1 MPNPELS
8 QYKDHDTNTTYDLK
22 DATARGSIIEL
33 NKYKYKILS
42 VYVMNNGGRDPSD
55 PTKFIFG
62 LTTEVGDGYFN
73 KDYDGGVIRCI
84 FTPWPDALTYDPDKK
99 IYFDSESSVFPVYT
113 NAKQDTIMTWGEVNN
128 FVMDFVFSKT
138 DGLFMAVS
146 AVASVNAA
154 NVSYNNSVSG
164 LSAGNVQTVIDE
176 LASEKADSSAL
187 ATVAT
192 SGDYDDLLNKPTIP
206 SAQVNSDWNAVSGVA
221 EILNKPSLAT
231 VATSGDYDDLLN
243 KPTIPAA
250 QVNSDWNANSGVA
263 EILNKPSLATVATS
277 GKASDVSY
285 NNTGTSLTDSDVQS
299 AISSLANNKADSS
312 SLARVATTGESNDVS
327 YNNGT
332 SGLLSSNVKEAIDEL
347 ALDLSG
353 KQGTLTAGNNISIS
367 SGNVIDANARGID
380 VNGTTEINPNDATNL
395 NLVAGSNMSITAN
408 GSDVT
413 FDATDTKPSNGT
425 YDSSPAAVPLASGSN
440 WQCISNAPIFT
451 AQAGQVWL
459 FQIALEY
466 QGNASGLRG
475 IGLSGSST
483 TAPTVIFK
491 QQVPAVTT
499 TGTVTNLTLCSFVAP
514 TSTTSYYIW
523 GRQNSGSSL
532 NVTYRYRAIR
542 LL

>member
-408 GSDVT
+408 GADVT
-413 FDATDTKPSNGT
+413 FATLAPGDYSGNTTASAVSVPNSTSYTELLTVALTKGT
-425 YDSSPAAVPLASGSN
+425 WLINWAASFPTAGSTN
-440 WQCISNAPIFT
+440 TGYRA
-451 AQAGQVWL
+451 AGL
-459 FQIALEY
+459 TT
-466 QGNASGLRG
+466 
-475 IGLSGSST
+475 SST
-483 TAPTVIFK
+483 GDPYAYMM
-491 QQVPAVTT
+491 QQVPAI
-499 TGTVTNLTLCSFVAP
+499 TNNTFTCL
-514 TSTTSYYIW
+514 
-523 GRQNSGSSL
+523 SGSCIYVATGS
-532 NVTYRYRAIR
+532 VTMRLKARQYQGTSGSALSVSPRLQVIR